1 MYTSKHKSTVL
12 SLYADLKEQNLHD
25 AGLVNGSVGIVVD
38 FRLPSEVRAA
48 HRKKEDGQQYITIV
62 SDLEPK
68 KGKKNGAPPNPMY
81 EGSAWPI
88 VEFKNSVRA
97 MMAPAL
103 FTWEGADGE
112 VQASR
117 QQVCIVR
124 AGFSELHLA
133 LEFSRYP

>member
-1 MYTSKHKSTVL
+1 MCIR
-12 SLYADLKEQNLHD
+12 NLHD

-38 FRLPSEVRAA
+38 FKLPSEARAT
-48 HRKKEDGQQYITIV
+48 RGKTEDDRRYITIV

-68 KGKKNGAPPNPMY
+68 KGTTNGIRPNQMY
-81 EGSAWPI
+81 ESSAWPI
-88 VEFKNSVRA
+88 VEFHNSVRA

-117 QQVCIVR
+117 QQIPLILAWALTVCYLNR
-124 AGFSELHLA
+124 SWLGC
-133 LEFSRYP
+133 